1 MTRQRATVSEKKQRR
16 AYVLRMI
23 GEGWGLS
30 ELTTHVADLWGLS
43 RKQARRYVSEAH
55 VEFVNDYEVE
65 DKGLLFACIEKLE
78 RVARTSMEKGQYS
91 NTIGAIKLL
100 NEMLRLGADQ
110 KSMRAPVGYGQGW
123 RR

>member
-1 MTRQRATVSEKKQRR
+1 M
-16 AYVLRMI
+16 
-23 GEGWGLS
+23 
-30 ELTTHVADLWGLS
+30 ADLWGLS

-65 DKGLLFACIEKLE
+65 DKGLLFACIDKLE

>member
-1 MTRQRATVSEKKQRR
+1 MTRKRATVSEKKQRR

-23 GEGWGLS
+23 GEGSGLS
-30 ELTTHVADLWGLS
+30 ELTTHVQNSWGLS
-43 RKQARRYVSEAH
+43 RAQARRYVKDAH

-65 DKGLLFACIEKLE
+65 DKGLFSCIDKLE

>member
-1 MTRQRATVSEKKQRR
+1 MFRYISEVHAQ
-16 AYVLRMI
+16 
-23 GEGWGLS
+23 
-30 ELTTHVADLWGLS
+30 
-43 RKQARRYVSEAH
+43 
-55 VEFVNDYEVE
+55 FVNDNEVE
-65 DKGLLFACIEKLE
+65 DSGLLFACIDKLE

>member
-1 MTRQRATVSEKKQRR
+1 MCRI
-16 AYVLRMI
+16 Y
-23 GEGWGLS
+23 G
-30 ELTTHVADLWGLS
+30 GLS
-43 RKQARRYVSEAH
+43 RAQARRYVKDAH
-55 VEFVNDYEVE
+55 AEFVNDYEVE
-65 DKGLLFACIEKLE
+65 DSGLLFACIDKLE